1 MKIAIKTLKEFSTD
15 MNATVLEKFQAAF
28 PDATCKAVL
37 DSVVIDV
44 QPDSLESTLTRLK
57 TDPDFNCSL
66 LLDVTGIDYKDY
78 PEAKEA
84 RFFVVYTVRNW
95 KDNLLVQVRT
105 PVADPETGIPTAT
118 HLWSSADW
126 GERETWDQY
135 GIHFQNHPDL
145 RRILNHYQFEG
156 HPLRKDYDI
165 KKGQICRENDS
176 LEKEIRARLAKNG
189 VEESTMKDINTEI
202 MFLNLGP
209 SHPATHGAIR
219 ILTALD
225 GETIMA
231 NVNEIG
237 YLHRGFEK
245 TSENLTYNQIIPL
258 TDRLNYC
265 SSMMNNIAY
274 VKAVESWLGIEI
286 TERAQFM
293 RVVLSEFYRVL
304 DHLVCI
310 AANMVDMGGLTNYW
324 YLYNEKEA
332 AYDLI
337 SRLTGAR
344 LTSSFTRIGGMY
356 RDFYEGWQSD
366 LELHLKAIEK
376 GIADSMSLVVKNRIV
391 HDRTQGVCV
400 LSAEDALSYGFTGP
414 SLRASGVPFDLRKD
428 APYYNYESFDFEV
441 PVGSKGDIYDRIMI
455 RFEEMFQS
463 ISIIRQAM
471 KSIPGGP
478 VFIKDSQVALPAKAD
493 VYNNIEGLANHFK
506 LIFDGV
512 KTPAG
517 EWYDS
522 YEAANGELGFHF
534 VSDGSGRP
542 YKLKVR
548 PPCFYIM
555 SGFHKMVEG
564 NMIADAVINL
574 GSINIIGGELDR

>member
-1 MKIAIKTLKEFSTD
+1 
-15 MNATVLEKFQAAF
+15 MNATALENFQAAF

-44 QPDSLESTLTRLK
+44 QPDKLESTLAGLK
-57 TDPDFNCSL
+57 NDPAFNCGL

-78 PEAKEA
+78 PETTDT
-84 RFFVVYTVRNW
+84 RFYVVYTVRNW
-95 KDNLLVQVRT
+95 QDNLLVQVRT
-105 PVADPETGIPTAT
+105 PVVDPEKGIPTAT
-118 HLWSSADW
+118 HLFGSALW
-126 GERETWDQY
+126 GEREAWDQY
-135 GIHFQNHPDL
+135 GINFQGHPDL

-165 KKGQICRENDS
+165 RKGQVCIGNDS
-176 LEKEIRARLAKNG
+176 LEKEIRARLANNG
-189 VEESTMKDINTEI
+189 LAESTMKDINTEI

-274 VKAVESWLGIEI
+274 VKAVESWLGVEI

-332 AYDLI
+332 AYDFI

-356 RDFYEGWQSD
+356 RDFYEGWESD
-366 LELHLKAIEK
+366 LELHLRDIEK
-376 GIADSMSLVVKNRIV
+376 GIGDSIKLVLKNRIV
-391 HDRTQGVCV
+391 HDRTKDVCV
-400 LSAEDALSYGFTGP
+400 LSAEDAISYGFTGP
-414 SLRASGVPFDLRKD
+414 TLRASGVPFDLRKD
-428 APYYNYESFDFEV
+428 APYYNYESFDFEI

-463 ISIIRQAM
+463 IRIIRQAM
-471 KSIPGGP
+471 KFIPEGS
-478 VFIKDSQVALPAKAD
+478 VFVEDSQVVLPPKAD

-506 LIFDGV
+506 LIFEGV

-522 YEAANGELGFHF
+522 FEAANGELGFHF

-555 SGFHKMVEG
+555 GGFHKMVEG